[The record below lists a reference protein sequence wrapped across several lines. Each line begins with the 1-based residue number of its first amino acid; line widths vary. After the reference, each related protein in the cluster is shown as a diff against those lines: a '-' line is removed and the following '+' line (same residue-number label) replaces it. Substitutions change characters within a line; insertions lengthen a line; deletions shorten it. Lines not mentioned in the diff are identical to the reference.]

1 MKVLVGA
8 FNQDTALVGSFSVIV
23 KSLRKFVE
31 SSSRERSVCLCPAVV
46 AVSGWRC
53 DRDRR
58 TDRQVVM

>member
-23 KSLRKFVE
+23 KSPRKFVE
-31 SSSRERSVCLCPAVV
+31 SSSRERSVCLSPAV

-58 TDRQVVM
+58 RDRQVVM